1 MSVRV
6 SRPAETHRR
15 FRPGKLKAG
24 LLAVALIGLAGCET
38 APQDL
43 PELTLK
49 SIIEKP
55 APGTV
60 ELAER
65 ALAANRHVDAQ
76 KILERVLL
84 AEPRNVKARL
94 VMAELHL
101 AVGAPG
107 SAAEGFARLV
117 EDPEVS
123 AQALQGRGI
132 SLMLVGKAQLGYDS
146 LKKAVEQDPGL
157 WRAWNALGYYHDK
170 KRNWTAA
177 YDSYNRALEE
187 NPDSAMIYNNRGY
200 SMLMQQRLVES
211 MEDFSRALEIDRDFS
226 LAQDNLRLALAWG
239 GNYVHAMS
247 GTDKADM
254 ARILNNVGFVA
265 ILRGD
270 YDNAESYLLR
280 AMEVDPAYNETA
292 SRNLTYLEQVKNL
305 REVELLGADGEPQA
319 AKAEKTE

>member
-6 SRPAETHRR
+6 SRLAGFHRR
-15 FRPGKLKAG
+15 FRPGLLKAG
-24 LLAVALIGLAGCET
+24 ILAVALVGLAGCET
-38 APQDL
+38 VPADS
-43 PELTLK
+43 PELSLGA
-49 SIIEKP
+49 ILEKP

-84 AEPRNVKARL
+84 AEPGNVKARL
-94 VMAELHL
+94 IMAELHL
-101 AVGAPG
+101 AIGAPG
-107 SAAEGFARLV
+107 PAAAGFSRLV
-117 EDPEVS
+117 EDSEVS
-123 AQALQGRGI
+123 ARALQGRGI
-132 SLMLVGKAQLGYDS
+132 SLLLVGETQLGYDS
-146 LKKAVEQDPGL
+146 LKKAVEQDSGL
-157 WRAWNALGYYHDK
+157 WRAWNALGFYYDQ

-177 YDSYNRALEE
+177 YDSYNRAIET
-187 NPDSAMIYNNRGY
+187 NQDSAMIYNNRGY
-200 SMLMQQRLVES
+200 SMLMQQRLVEA
-211 MEDFSRALEIDRDFS
+211 MEDFSRALEIDRDFG

-247 GTDKADM
+247 GAEKTDM

-280 AMEVDPAYNETA
+280 AMEADPAFNETA
-292 SRNLTYLEQVKNL
+292 SRNLSYLKQVKKL
-305 REVELLGADGEPQA
+305 REVELLGTDGEPQA

>member
-6 SRPAETHRR
+6 SRTAEFHLRL
-15 FRPGKLKAG
+15 RPGILKAG
-24 LLAVALIGLAGCET
+24 ILAIALVGLAGCET
-38 APQDL
+38 VPADS
-43 PELTLK
+43 PELSLDA
-49 SIIEKP
+49 IIEQP

-65 ALAANRHVDAQ
+65 ALAANRHVDAR

-84 AEPRNVKARL
+84 AEPGNVKARL

-101 AVGAPG
+101 AVGSPG
-107 SAAEGFARLV
+107 SAAEGFTMLV
-117 EDPEVS
+117 ENPEFG
-123 AQALQGRGI
+123 ARALQGRGI
-132 SLMLVGKAQLGYDS
+132 SLLLAGKTQLGYDS
-146 LKKAVEQDPGL
+146 LKKAVELDPGL
-157 WRAWNALGYYHDK
+157 WRAWNALGYYYDK
-170 KRNWTAA
+170 NRNWTAA
-177 YDSYNRALEE
+177 YDSYNRAVET

-200 SMLMQQRLVES
+200 SMLMQQRLVEA
-211 MEDFSRALEIDRDFS
+211 MEDFSRALEIDRDFV

-247 GTDKADM
+247 GADQADM
-254 ARILNNVGFVA
+254 ARILNNVGFIA

-280 AMEVDPAYNETA
+280 AMEADPAYNKTA
-292 SRNLTYLEQVKNL
+292 SRNLAYLEQVKKL

-319 AKAEKTE
+319 AKAEKIE